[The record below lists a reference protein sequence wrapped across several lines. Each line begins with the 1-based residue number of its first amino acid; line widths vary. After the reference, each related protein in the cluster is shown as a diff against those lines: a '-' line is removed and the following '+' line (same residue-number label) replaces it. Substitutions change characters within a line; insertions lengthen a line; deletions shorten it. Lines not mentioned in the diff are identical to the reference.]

1 MGRRLFENS
10 GEFLLFLTLGL
21 LFIGGVNIF
30 SSSFVVASQDYNNSY
45 HFLIRHGISIGIGG
59 FGTYFIY
66 RFDYRKV
73 IKALPI
79 WLGIVSLLL
88 ALVLHFGIVVNGA
101 RR

>member
-45 HFLIRHGISIGIGG
+45 HFLILS
-59 FGTYFIY
+59 FCYY
-66 RFDYRKV
+66 
-73 IKALPI
+73 
-79 WLGIVSLLL
+79 
-88 ALVLHFGIVVNGA
+88 
-101 RR
+101 